1 MKKSTFPAL
10 VLFAG
15 ALVFLSGCQTGADPE
30 ASSQPI
36 SGVSAQESQASSSS
50 AQNEPRSVR
59 ENTTQTENAFYNDL
73 LYREYSLGKRVEAGT
88 ATITKADILSAC
100 DSPSQIVIF
109 RNNEIWKTL
118 DYQGEDITVDI
129 PEDGNYCYMVADE
142 NKALWDITELVD
154 MKVIGD
160 MEDWFIPL
168 E

>member
-73 LYREYSLGKRVEAGT
+73 LYREYSLGKRVKAGT

-109 RNNEIWKTL
+109 RNNEIWKTH
-118 DYQGEDITVDI
+118 
-129 PEDGNYCYMVADE
+129 
-142 NKALWDITELVD
+142 
-154 MKVIGD
+154 

>member
-73 LYREYSLGKRVEAGT
+73 LYREYSLGKRVKAGT

-142 NKALWDITELVD
+142 NKALWYITELVD

>member
-15 ALVFLSGCQTGADPE
+15 ALVFLSGCQTVADPE

-73 LYREYSLGKRVEAGT
+73 LYREYSLGKRVKAGT

-109 RNNEIWKTL
+109 RNNEIWKPWIIREKILRWTFL
-118 DYQGEDITVDI
+118 KTGTTAIWS
-129 PEDGNYCYMVADE
+129 
-142 NKALWDITELVD
+142 L
-154 MKVIGD
+154 MKIKPFGISQS
-160 MEDWFIPL
+160 W
-168 E
+168 

>member
-1 MKKSTFPAL
+1 MKKTTFPSL

-15 ALVFLSGCQTGADPE
+15 ALVFLSGCQTGSDLE
-30 ASSQPI
+30 ASSRPI
-36 SGVSAQESQASSSS
+36 SEVSVQDTRAPASSV
-50 AQNEPRSVR
+50 QYKPHPVR
-59 ENTTQTENAFYNDL
+59 ENTTQTENTVYNDL

>member
-1 MKKSTFPAL
+1 MKKTTFPAL

-15 ALVFLSGCQTGADPE
+15 ALVFLSGCQTGADLE
-30 ASSQPI
+30 SSSQPI
-36 SGVSAQESQASSSS
+36 SGVSAQEPQAFASS
-50 AQNEPRSVR
+50 AQNVFSVR
-59 ENTTQTENAFYNDL
+59 ENTTQTENTFYNDL
-73 LYREYSLGKRVEAGT
+73 LYREYSLGKRTEAGT

-118 DYQGEDITVDI
+118 DYQGEDIKVNI

-154 MKVIGD
+154 MKVVGD

-168 E
+168 K

>member
-73 LYREYSLGKRVEAGT
+73 LYREYSLGKRVKAGT

-100 DSPSQIVIF
+100 DS
-109 RNNEIWKTL
+109 
-118 DYQGEDITVDI
+118 QGEDITVDI